1 MEYRINTSTNI
12 VRDSDSKIDYVVT
25 PNAERVLSAIEEN
38 VSRGQKAF
46 NLIGSFGTG
55 KSSFLLALEKSLSQT
70 EDYFD
75 SKFNGKAKIVKL
87 VGEYRSLEESLN
99 EEFEIKNDLHGNQKL
114 FDAIYQAYE
123 TVKKK
128 DGALFII
135 LDEFG
140 KHLEYA
146 VQNHTS
152 KEVYFLQKLA
162 EFVNAEGR
170 NIILITSIHQNILSY
185 SNFLEKSQRDEWKKV
200 QGRFYE
206 LPFNEPIEQLL
217 YLVSKASNST
227 KKNEVKT
234 FGLVAKHNLFSSINP
249 NSNDL
254 ESSLYPLSFVSS
266 FVLASALQRYGQNER
281 SLFTFLN
288 SIYFSQIKEENK
300 RFELEDVYDYLFQH
314 FYSYL
319 VGKGNPD
326 FNKWA
331 AIKIALE
338 RSENIVEIDRNVSD
352 TFLKSLGLLSAFAKA
367 GAALNESFFTDYLN
381 YNFKKKEIKDTLKLL
396 EKNKIIRYSKFDDSL
411 KLFEGTDLDIERA
424 ISEAENR
431 VDEIDVLKKLNTHF
445 TFPARIAKAETYKK
459 GTPRLFKFELTN
471 KPLKETPKENIDGF
485 INLIF
490 SEKALSEKEMLEE
503 SITDLPILYGY
514 FTNTSEIAATLN
526 EIEKTEEVL
535 RTIEDQNDRVAIRE
549 LNTIIN
555 SNKNLLEHY
564 VMDSLYTSKVS
575 WFDNGD
581 SEEIK
586 SGREF
591 NKILSRIAKRVY
603 PDTPMLHSELI
614 NRHKTSGS
622 ISSARKNYWNAL
634 VNRNTEEDL
643 DFPESKWPAEKTIYY
658 SLLKK
663 TGIHRLEKDSWI
675 LGQPTREDFQ
685 PLWEASIDFLDKC
698 KIERRSVLDFQ
709 KQLSKAPLKL
719 KQGVIDFWT
728 PTFLFIKRGDFALY
742 NENGFVPYVNEDI
755 LYMMTRNPKEYQ
767 IKSFVLND
775 LRLKLFNKY
784 RSFLSQDSLNELD
797 KNSFIESIRPLL
809 IFYKNLNPY
818 SQRTRTISD
827 GGIRLRE
834 AIQKAVDPEETF
846 FEKLPAS
853 LGYSLSELSNN
864 DKLFED
870 YIIDFQ
876 NRIEEIKNSF
886 EQLLSRIELFLCKEI
901 LGSEMSFEEYSIKL
915 KNRYSG
921 VKEHHLKGHQKSLY
935 WRLSMDFNDR
945 NTYLMSI
952 GQAVLGKSL
961 ERINDKD
968 EETLKVELKKSL
980 EELDNLVDLSK
991 SEIDENDELIKLRLS
1006 TFQNGD
1012 SEKTVRITKEQ
1023 KDKVESISTEIESI
1037 LKQDEKLRLHILASL
1052 LNKEITKE

>member
-12 VRDSDSKIDYVVT
+12 VRDSDSDIGYLVT
-25 PNAERVLSAIEEN
+25 PNAERVLSSIEEN
-38 VSRGQKAF
+38 VNRGQKAF

-55 KSSFLLALEKSLSQT
+55 KSSFLLALEKSLLLT
-70 EDYFD
+70 KKYFS
-75 SKFNGKAKIVKL
+75 SKFNGKAKVIKL
-87 VGEYRSLEESLN
+87 VGEYRSLAESLN
-99 EEFEIKNDLHGNQKL
+99 DEFEIKDDLDGNQKL
-114 FDAIYQAYE
+114 FDAIYQEYE
-123 TVKKK
+123 IVKKEC
-128 DGALFII
+128 GALFII

-146 VQNHTS
+146 VQNDTS
-152 KEVYFLQKLA
+152 KEVYFLQKLG

-185 SNFLEKSQRDEWKKV
+185 SNSLSKNERDEWKKV

-217 YLVSKASNST
+217 YLVAKASKSV
-227 KKNEVKT
+227 KKNIGQT
-234 FGLVAKHNLFSSINP
+234 FELAEKHNLFSSINP
-249 NSNDL
+249 SSNSL
-254 ESSLYPLSFVSS
+254 EPSIYPLSFVSGY
-266 FVLASALQRYGQNER
+266 VLASSLQRYGQNER

-288 SIYFSQIKEENK
+288 SIYFSQIKEK
-300 RFELEDVYDYLFQH
+300 KVRFELEDLHDYLFQH
-314 FYSYL
+314 FYSFL
-319 VGKGNPD
+319 VEKSNPD
-326 FNKWA
+326 FNKWS

-338 RSENIVEIDRNVSD
+338 RSENIIEINRNISD
-352 TFLKSLGLLSAFAKA
+352 AFLKSLGLLSIFSKA
-367 GAALNESFFTDYLN
+367 GASLNQRFFTTYLDYAFN
-381 YNFKKKEIKDTLKLL
+381 KNEIKKTLKVL

-431 VDEIDVLKKLNTHF
+431 IDEIDILKKLNAHF
-445 TFPARIAKAETYKK
+445 TFPARIAKAETYRK

-471 KPLKETPKENIDGF
+471 RPFKETPLDNIDGF

-490 SEKALSEKEMLEE
+490 SEKVLSQKEM
-503 SITDLPILYGY
+503 SKASMTDLPILFGY
-514 FTNTSEIAATLN
+514 FTNTSEIATTLK

-535 RTIEDQNDRVAIRE
+535 RNIEDQNDRVAIRE
-549 LNTIIN
+549 LNAIVN

-575 WFDNGD
+575 WFENGK
-581 SEEIK
+581 SIEIK

-603 PDTPMLHSELI
+603 PVTPVFHSELI
-614 NRHKTSGS
+614 NRHKASGS
-622 ISSARKNYWNAL
+622 ISAARKNYWHAL
-634 VNRNTEEDL
+634 VNNTEKENL
-643 DFPESKWPAEKTIYY
+643 GFPEDKWPAEKTIYY
-658 SLLKK
+658 SLLIK
-663 TGIHRLEKDSWI
+663 TGIHHLESGRWE

-685 PLWEASIDFLDKC
+685 PLWQISLDFLDKC
-698 KIERRSVLDFQ
+698 KIERRSILDFQ

-719 KQGVIDFWT
+719 KQGVIDFWI

-742 NENGFVPYVNEDI
+742 NENGFVPYIDESI
-755 LYMMTRNPKEYQ
+755 LYMMTRNPKEYV

-784 RSFLSQDSLNELD
+784 RNFLNQDSLNELD

-809 IFYKNLNPY
+809 VFYKNLNAY

-827 GGIRLRE
+827 SALRLRE

-846 FEKLPAS
+846 FEKLPAA
-853 LGYSLSELSNN
+853 LGYSLNELSSN
-864 DKLFED
+864 DMLFED

-876 NRIEEIKNSF
+876 NNIEEIKNSF

-901 LGSEMSFEEYSIKL
+901 LGKEMDFEEYSLKL

-952 GQAVLGKSL
+952 GQAVLGQILGKNQRQGRRNL
-961 ERINDKD
+961 EGRAQ
-968 EETLKVELKKSL
+968 KV
-980 EELDNLVDLSK
+980 
-991 SEIDENDELIKLRLS
+991 IRGI
-1006 TFQNGD
+1006 G
-1012 SEKTVRITKEQ
+1012 
-1023 KDKVESISTEIESI
+1023 
-1037 LKQDEKLRLHILASL
+1037 
-1052 LNKEITKE
+1052 

>member
-1 MEYRINTSTNI
+1 MEYKINTSTNI
-12 VRDSDSKIDYVVT
+12 VRDSDSDMGYLVT
-25 PNAERVLSAIEEN
+25 PNAERVLSNIEEN

-46 NLIGSFGTG
+46 NLVGSFGTG
-55 KSSFLLALEKSLSQT
+55 KSSFLLALEKSLLLTQN
-70 EDYFD
+70 YF
-75 SKFNGKAKIVKL
+75 SSRFNGKAKVVKL
-87 VGEYRSLEESLN
+87 VGEYRSLTESLN
-99 EEFEIKNDLHGNQKL
+99 EEFEIEDDLDGNQKL
-114 FDAIYQAYE
+114 FDAIYQEYE
-123 TVKKK
+123 TVKNKG
-128 DGALFII
+128 GALFII

-146 VQNHTS
+146 VQNDTS

-162 EFVNAEGR
+162 EFVNAEDR
-170 NIILITSIHQNILSY
+170 DIVLITSIHQNILSY
-185 SNFLEKSQRDEWKKV
+185 SNSLSKNQRDEWKKV
-200 QGRFYE
+200 QGRFHE

-217 YLVSKASNST
+217 FLVGKASKSA
-227 KKNEVKT
+227 KKNDIQTLRLAE
-234 FGLVAKHNLFSSINP
+234 KHNLFSSINP
-249 NSNDL
+249 NSKSL
-254 ESSLYPLSFVSS
+254 ESSLYPLSFVSGY
-266 FVLASALQRYGQNER
+266 VLASALQRYGQNER

-288 SIYFSQIKEENK
+288 SIYFSQVKDK
-300 RFELEDVYDYLFQH
+300 KARFELKDLYDYLFQH
-314 FYSYL
+314 FYSFL
-319 VGKGNPD
+319 VDKGNPD
-326 FNKWA
+326 FNKWS

-338 RSENIVEIDRNVSD
+338 RSENIVEINRDVSEA
-352 TFLKSLGLLSAFAKA
+352 FLKSLGLLSTFAKA
-367 GAALNESFFTDYLN
+367 GAALNESFFTSYLS
-381 YNFKKKEIKDTLKLL
+381 YAFSKKEIKDTLNIL
-396 EKNKIIRYSKFDDSL
+396 EKDKIIRYSKFDDSF

-424 ISEAENR
+424 ISEAENKI
-431 VDEIDVLKKLNTHF
+431 DEIDVLKKLNTHF

-471 KPLKETPKENIDGF
+471 GPYKETPENNIDGF

-490 SEKALSEKEMLEE
+490 SEKSLSEKEM
-503 SITDLPILYGY
+503 SDASTTDLPILFGY

-535 RTIEDQNDRVAIRE
+535 RNIEDQKDRVAIRE
-549 LNTIIN
+549 LNAIIN

-575 WFDNGD
+575 WFENGKNI
-581 SEEIK
+581 EIK

-591 NKILSRIAKRVY
+591 NKILSRISERVY
-603 PDTPMLHSELI
+603 PTAPILHSELI

-622 ISSARKNYWNAL
+622 ISSARKNYWSAL
-634 VNRNTEEDL
+634 VNHNTEEDL
-643 DFPESKWPAEKTIYY
+643 GFPESKWPAEKTIYY

-663 TGIHRLEKDSWI
+663 TGIHRLESNNWE
-675 LGQPTREDFQ
+675 LGQPSREDFQ
-685 PLWEASIDFLDKC
+685 PLWQASLDFLDKC
-698 KIERRSVLDFQ
+698 KIERKSILDFQ

-719 KQGVIDFWT
+719 KQGVIDFWI

-742 NENGFVPYVNEDI
+742 NDNGFVPYINEDI
-755 LYMMTRNPKEYQ
+755 LYMMTRNPKEYM

-784 RSFLSQDSLNELD
+784 RNFLNQDSLNELD

-809 IFYKNLNPY
+809 VFYKNLNVY

-827 GGIRLRE
+827 GAIRLRD

-853 LGYSLSELSNN
+853 LGYSLNELSNN

-901 LGSEMSFEEYSIKL
+901 LGSEMSFEAYALKL

-921 VKEHHLKGHQKSLY
+921 VK
-935 WRLSMDFNDR
+935 
-945 NTYLMSI
+945 
-952 GQAVLGKSL
+952 V
-961 ERINDKD
+961 
-968 EETLKVELKKSL
+968 ETPDIVYHPRRVKATIAGRTKVTHPRRAK
-980 EELDNLVDLSK
+980 VDH
-991 SEIDENDELIKLRLS
+991 
-1006 TFQNGD
+1006 F
-1012 SEKTVRITKEQ
+1012 
-1023 KDKVESISTEIESI
+1023 
-1037 LKQDEKLRLHILASL
+1037 
-1052 LNKEITKE
+1052 